1 MSTSTCRHAPDDK
14 LVNDPNAAANAG
26 QVQERTTKGSSSSAP
41 RKVRFNVGNN
51 YHVVDVIGEGAYG
64 VVASAVHRPSGS
76 KVAIKK
82 IAPFDHSMFALRTL
96 RELKLLKYFAEE
108 GVSENIISVLDI
120 VKPPSYDTFK
130 EVYLVQ
136 ELLETDLHRVIR
148 TQDLSDDHCQYF
160 LYQTC
165 RALKALH
172 SAEII
177 HRDLK
182 PSNLLLNANC
192 DLKVCDFG
200 LARST
205 QTAFPAEGNNQG
217 FMTEYVATR
226 WYRAPEVMLSFRMY
240 TKSIDVWSVGCI
252 LAEMLSGKPLF
263 PGKDY
268 HNQLALILDVLGTPT
283 IDEFHAITSKRSKD
297 YIRSLPFRKKRTF
310 ESIYPNANPLA
321 IDFLRKTLTC
331 KSYVHFPPSPPL
343 FPRKKKKKKKPA
355 LTPDPPFLVPI
366 VDPRKRYTVEQC
378 LAHPY
383 LDAYHDPEDEPSA
396 KPLPPSFFEFDMV
409 KDDISRE
416 ELKRLLHEE
425 IMGFRPVLE
434 G

>member
-1 MSTSTCRHAPDDK
+1 MSSSKRPTE
-14 LVNDPNAAANAG
+14 
-26 QVQERTTKGSSSSAP
+26 QVSQNQQTNPQEKTTKGSTASAP
-41 RKVRFNVGNN
+41 RKVKFNVGHA
-51 YHVVDVIGEGAYG
+51 YQVLDVIGEGAYG
-64 VVASAVHRPSGS
+64 VVISALHRPSGT

-108 GVSENIISVLDI
+108 GVSENIITVLDI
-120 VKPPSYDTFK
+120 IKPVSYESFN

-172 SAEII
+172 TADII

-200 LARST
+200 LARSS
-205 QTAFPAEGNNQG
+205 QAASPDQQG

-252 LAEMLSGKPLF
+252 LAEMVSGRPLF

-268 HNQLALILDVLGTPT
+268 HNQLSLILDVLGTPT
-283 IDEFHAITSKRSKD
+283 IDEFYAITSRRSKE
-297 YIRSLPFRKKRTF
+297 YIRTLPFRKKKTF
-310 ESIYPNANPLA
+310 ESLYPQANPHA
-321 IDFLRKTLTC
+321 IDFLKKTLT
-331 KSYVHFPPSPPL
+331 F
-343 FPRKKKKKKKPA
+343 
-355 LTPDPPFLVPI
+355 
-366 VDPRKRYTVEQC
+366 DPRKRYMVEDC
-378 LAHPY
+378 LTHAY
-383 LDAYHDPEDEPSA
+383 LDAYHDPEDEPAA
-396 KPLPPSFFEFDMV
+396 KPLPGDFFDFDHP
-409 KDDISRE
+409 K
-416 ELKRLLHEE
+416 EE
-425 IMGFRPVLE
+425 INREKLKQILYDEIMDFQPM
-434 G
+434 